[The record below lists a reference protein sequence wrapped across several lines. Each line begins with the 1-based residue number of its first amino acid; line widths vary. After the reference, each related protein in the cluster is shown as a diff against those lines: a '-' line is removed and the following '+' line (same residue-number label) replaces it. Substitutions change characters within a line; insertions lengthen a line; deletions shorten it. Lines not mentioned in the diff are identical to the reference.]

1 MILLSTKKDNDEG
14 NPSLHWLCTIGA
26 RNTGNYCCDSNLAT
40 KKEEQHQKDRVSQKT
55 LLPRSQANQNYDLQ
69 ASDYVR

>member
-14 NPSLHWLCTIGA
+14 NASLHWLCTIGA

-40 KKEEQHQKDRVSQKT
+40 KKEEQHQKDRVS
-55 LLPRSQANQNYDLQ
+55 
-69 ASDYVR
+69 